1 MKNILYNNLVI
12 DPSPELTPV
21 IRIAP
26 FKNVHLQKKT
36 FSEKSMGISSAYL
49 SKRFHNYQLAQKGRS
64 AISIALSSFNLSKED
79 VVTIFTTSGNF
90 YISGCVTKE
99 IEKYCRWS
107 RELLPQTKVIFVNHE
122 FGYPYPDAWSLK
134 KYNLPIIED
143 CAHSFFT
150 EEESIGKVGDF
161 IVYSL
166 SKAFPVQMG
175 GVLVSPKKDLAF
187 LHREDEDLNFYILSY
202 LSPSV
207 DNIDSIKKI
216 RLSNYQ
222 YLENRLSSIGI
233 TPYFSLDK
241 GVVPGVFLFRWL
253 DNIDYPALKVFM
265 QSNGVESS
273 VFYGKNA
280 FFVPCHDGV
289 TEMEAD
295 YMCSLLEY
303 YYKNILGL

>member
-1 MKNILYNNLVI
+1 MKNIIYNSYII
-12 DPSPELTPV
+12 DPSSELTPV
-21 IRIAP
+21 VRIAP
-26 FKNVHLQKKT
+26 FRNIYLQKEL
-36 FSEKSMGISSAYL
+36 FAEKSAKVASDYL
-49 SKRFHNYQLAQKGRS
+49 SNRFHNYQLVQKGRS

-79 VVTIFTTSGNF
+79 VVTILTSSGNF

-99 IEKYCRWS
+99 IEKFSRWS

-161 IVYSL
+161 VVYSL
-166 SKAFPVQMG
+166 PKAFPIQMG
-175 GVLVSPKKDLAF
+175 GILVSSKKDLAF
-187 LHREDEDLNFYILSY
+187 LHHDDEELNYYILSH
-202 LSPSV
+202 LSRSV
-207 DNIDSIKKI
+207 GHIESIKKR
-216 RLSNYQ
+216 RLSNYL
-222 YLENRLSSIGI
+222 YLKNRLSSIGI

-253 DNIDYPALKVFM
+253 DNIDYPELKVFM

-273 VFYGKNA
+273 VFYGKSA
-280 FFVPCHDGV
+280 FFIPCHDGV
-289 TEMEAD
+289 TEIETD

-303 YYKNILGL
+303 YYRKILGL